1 MKKFFIYGVAA
12 IMLLS
17 LSILLCGCSKNSEGN
32 SYMQI
37 SVNDAIEMMETEKDY
52 IILDVRTIAE
62 YKEGHIPGAICVPNE
77 IISESTIKELPD
89 KEQLIFVYCR
99 SGNRS
104 KQAAAKLAKQGYTKI
119 YEFGGII
126 DWTGEI
132 VSDKND

>member
-1 MKKFFIYGVAA
+1 MKKIFIYGVAA
-12 IMLLS
+12 MMLLS
-17 LSILLCGCSKNSEGN
+17 LLITLCGCSKNSGGD

-77 IISESTIKELPD
+77 AINENTIKELPE

-104 KQAAAKLAKQGYTKI
+104 KQAAAKLAKQGYTKV

-132 VSDKND
+132 VSENS